1 MDAFEYSSLDKD
13 GVNKSGIIQADT
25 EKHVRQLLRDQ
36 NLIPIS
42 IEKVDANISSGTGKK
57 NNTKHNTKLANGELP
72 IFIRQLSTLLKAG
85 LPLNEALSTIVEQT
99 DHKNSKKIIITLR
112 SKLMEGHS
120 LAYGMLL
127 FPKAFDE
134 LITTSIEAGE
144 QSGHLDEVLL
154 RLAEYLEQRQDMSKQ
169 SWTAL
174 LYPIILI
181 VTSIAV
187 VSGLMVYIVPKV
199 IQVFEN
205 NNAQLPLITRMLVSL
220 SDWVRHYGLA
230 VLIVI
235 MVLIVAFIFALQ
247 NKDFKIKWHKFLLKL
262 PLLGGFIKMAQSA
275 RFTRTLGI
283 LTKSTVPIVQS
294 LSLSSKVIKNLAI
307 KQSVEKTAAQVREGS
322 SLSQSLKTN
331 GYFPPMTIRL
341 IHSGEQSG
349 ILSEMLERAAET
361 QERDVNHKLSS
372 IVGIMQPVAILIVGV
387 MILLIVLAML
397 LPIFQMNT
405 IIN

>member
-1 MDAFEYSSLDKD
+1 MDAFEYTSLDES
-13 GVNKSGIIQADT
+13 GNNKSGIIQADT

-36 NLIPIS
+36 KLIPIK
-42 IEKVDANISSGTGKK
+42 IDRVDASIQSDSGKK
-57 NNTKHNTKLANGELP
+57 HKTKLASGELP

-99 DHKNSKKIIITLR
+99 EHKNSKKIIVTLR

-120 LAYGMLL
+120 LAYGMSL

-144 QSGHLDEVLL
+144 QSGNLDEVLL
-154 RLAEYLEQRQDMSKQ
+154 RLAEYLEERQDMSKQ

-205 NNAQLPLITRMLVSL
+205 NNAQLPLITRILVSM
-220 SDWVRHYGLA
+220 SDWMSRYGLA
-230 VLIVI
+230 LLIVI
-235 MVLIVAFIFALQ
+235 MVAIVAFIFAMQ
-247 NKDFKIKWHKFLLKL
+247 NQVFKFKWHKFLLKL
-262 PLLGGFIKMAQSA
+262 PLLGGFIRMAQSA

-283 LTKSTVPIVQS
+283 LTKSTVPIVQA
-294 LSLSSKVIKNLAI
+294 LSLSSKVVNNLVIKD
-307 KQSVEKTAAQVREGS
+307 SVEKTAAQVREGS
-322 SLSQSLKTN
+322 SLSQSLKSN

-341 IHSGEQSG
+341 INSGEQSG

-361 QERDVNHKLSS
+361 QERDVNHKLTS

-405 IIN
+405 IVG

>member
-1 MDAFEYSSLDKD
+1 MDAYEYKSLDELGKT
-13 GVNKSGIIQADT
+13 KSGVLQADT
-25 EKHVRQLLRDQ
+25 EKHVRQILREQ
-36 NLIPIS
+36 GLIPVEI
-42 IEKVDANISSGTGKK
+42 KRVDAQEISGHTDKK
-57 NNTKHNTKLANGELP
+57 FSTTFRAGELP
-72 IFIRQLSTLLKAG
+72 IIIRQLSTLMKAG
-85 LPLNEALSTIVEQT
+85 LPLDEALSTTIEQS
-99 DHKNSKKIIITLR
+99 DHKNSKKILMTCR
-112 SKLMEGHS
+112 GKLMEGNT
-120 LAYGMLL
+120 LAYAMGL

-134 LITTSIEAGE
+134 LITTSVEAGE

-169 SWTAL
+169 SWMAL
-174 LYPIILI
+174 LYPLILI

-205 NNAQLPLITRMLVSL
+205 NNAELPVITRALVTL
-220 SDWVRHYGLA
+220 SDWLRHYGIYFLIV
-230 VLIVI
+230 VLI
-235 MVLIVAFIFALQ
+235 LIVAFIVALQ
-247 NKDFKIKWHKFLLKL
+247 NKQFKYKWHQFLLKL
-262 PLLGGFIKMAQSA
+262 PLAGSFIKVSQSA
-275 RFTRTLGI
+275 KFTRTLGI
-283 LTKSTVPIVQS
+283 LTKSTVPIVQA
-294 LSLSSKVIKNLAI
+294 LSLSSKVVKNLAI
-307 KQSVEKTAAQVREGS
+307 KDAIENTAAQVREGS

-349 ILSEMLERAAET
+349 ILSEMLERAADT
-361 QERDVNHKLSS
+361 QERDVNHRLSS
-372 IVGIMQPVAILIVGV
+372 IISIMQPVAILIVGM

>member
-1 MDAFEYSSLDKD
+1 M
-13 GVNKSGIIQADT
+13 
-25 EKHVRQLLRDQ
+25 
-36 NLIPIS
+36 
-42 IEKVDANISSGTGKK
+42 
-57 NNTKHNTKLANGELP
+57 
-72 IFIRQLSTLLKAG
+72 KAG
-85 LPLNEALSTIVEQT
+85 LPLDEALSTTIEQSDLKT
-99 DHKNSKKIIITLR
+99 TKKILITLR

-120 LAYGMLL
+120 LAFAMDL

-134 LITTSIEAGE
+134 LITTSVEAGE
-144 QSGHLDEVLL
+144 QSGNLDEVLL

-174 LYPIILI
+174 LYPLILI
-181 VTSIAV
+181 ITSIAV

-205 NNAQLPLITRMLVSL
+205 NQAQLPLITRILVSF
-220 SDWVRHYGLA
+220 SDFLRDYGLYFLI
-230 VLIVI
+230 VLIA
-235 MVLIVAFIFALQ
+235 LIVGFIIALQ
-247 NKDFKIKWHKFLLKL
+247 GDEFKFKWHKLLLKL
-262 PLLGGFIKMAQSA
+262 PLIGSFIRTAQSA

-283 LTKSTVPIVQS
+283 LTKSTVPIVQA
-294 LSLSSKVIKNLAI
+294 LSLSSKVVNNYVIKKSI
-307 KQSVEKTAAQVREGS
+307 EKTALQVREGA
-322 SLSQSLKTN
+322 SLSQSLKIN

-361 QERDVNHKLSS
+361 QERDVNHKLTSMVS
-372 IVGIMQPVAILIVGV
+372 VLQPVAILIVGLI
-387 MILLIVLAML
+387 ILLIVLAML

>member
-1 MDAFEYSSLDKD
+1 MDAFEYSSLDQSGK
-13 GVNKSGIIQADT
+13 NKTGIIQADT

-36 NLIPIS
+36 NLIPVK
-42 IEKVDANISSGTGKK
+42 IEKLDATIDSDVGK
-57 NNTKHNTKLANGELP
+57 KHNTKLRNGELP
-72 IFIRQLSTLLKAG
+72 IVIRQLSTLLKAG
-85 LPLNEALSTIVEQT
+85 LPLDEALSTIIEQS

-112 SKLMEGHS
+112 AKLMEGHS
-120 LAYGMLL
+120 LAYAMDL

-134 LITTSIEAGE
+134 LITTSVEAGE

-169 SWTAL
+169 SWMAL

-187 VSGLMVYIVPKV
+187 VSGLMVFIVPKV

-205 NNAQLPLITRMLVSL
+205 NNAELPMITRALVAL
-220 SDWVRHYGLA
+220 SDWVRDYGLVMLVVTMVA
-230 VLIVI
+230 IVS
-235 MVLIVAFIFALQ
+235 FILALQ
-247 NKDFKIKWHKFLLKL
+247 NKDFKFKWHKFLLKL
-262 PLLGGFIKMAQSA
+262 PIMGGFIRMAQSA

-283 LTKSTVPIVQS
+283 LTKSTVPIVS
-294 LSLSSKVIKNLAI
+294 ALALSSKVVKNLAI
-307 KQSVEKTAAQVREGS
+307 KQSIEKTAAQVREGS
-322 SLSQSLKTN
+322 SLSQSLKSN

-341 IHSGEQSG
+341 INSGEQSG
-349 ILSEMLERAAET
+349 ILSEMLERAADT
-361 QERDVNHKLSS
+361 QERDVNHKLTS
-372 IVGIMQPVAILIVGV
+372 IVSIMQPVAILIVGV

-405 IIN
+405 IVN

>member
-1 MDAFEYSSLDKD
+1 MDAYEYKSLDESGKT
-13 GVNKSGIIQADT
+13 KSGVLQADT
-25 EKHVRQLLRDQ
+25 QKHVRQILRDQ
-36 NLIPIS
+36 GLIPVEI
-42 IEKVDANISSGTGKK
+42 KRVDAQQISGHTEKK
-57 NNTKHNTKLANGELP
+57 FKTTLRAGELP
-72 IFIRQLSTLLKAG
+72 IIIRQLSTLMKAG
-85 LPLNEALSTIVEQT
+85 LPLAEALSTTIEQS
-99 DHKNSKKIIITLR
+99 DHKNSKKILMTCR
-112 SKLMEGHS
+112 GKLMEGHT
-120 LAYGMLL
+120 LAYAMAL

-154 RLAEYLEQRQDMSKQ
+154 RLAQYLEQRQDMSKQ
-169 SWTAL
+169 SWMAL
-174 LYPIILI
+174 LYPLILI

-205 NNAQLPLITRMLVSL
+205 NHAELPAITRALVYL
-220 SDWVRHYGLA
+220 SDWIRHYG
-230 VLIVI
+230 IYFVI
-235 MVLIVAFIFALQ
+235 LLLVAIVAFVIALQ
-247 NKDFKIKWHKFLLKL
+247 NKQFKYNWHRFLLKL
-262 PLLGGFIKMAQSA
+262 PLAGGFIKVSQSA
-275 RFTRTLGI
+275 KFTRTLGI
-283 LTKSTVPIVQS
+283 LTKSTVPIVQA
-294 LSLSSKVIKNLAI
+294 LSLSSKVVKNLAI
-307 KQSVEKTAAQVREGS
+307 KDAIENTAAQVREGS

-349 ILSEMLERAAET
+349 ILSEMLERAADT
-361 QERDVNHKLSS
+361 QERDVNHRLSS
-372 IVGIMQPVAILIVGV
+372 IISIMQPVAILIVGM

>member
-1 MDAFEYSSLDKD
+1 MEAFEYTSLDPSGK
-13 GVNKSGIIQADT
+13 NKTGIIQADT

-36 NLIPIS
+36 NLIPVK
-42 IEKVDANISSGTGKK
+42 IEKMHSSDDQVLGK
-57 NNTKHNTKLANGELP
+57 KHNTKLRNGELP
-72 IFIRQLSTLLKAG
+72 IIIRQLSTLLKAG
-85 LPLNEALSTIVEQT
+85 LPLDEALSTITEQS
-99 DHKNSKKIIITLR
+99 DHKNSKKILITLR
-112 SKLMEGHS
+112 AKLMEGHS
-120 LAYGMLL
+120 LAFGMEL

-134 LITTSIEAGE
+134 LITTSVEAGE
-144 QSGHLDEVLL
+144 QSGNLDEVLL
-154 RLAEYLEQRQDMSKQ
+154 RLAEYLERREDMSKQ

-199 IQVFEN
+199 IHVFEEN
-205 NNAQLPLITRMLVSL
+205 KAQLPWITRALVSL
-220 SDWVRHYGLA
+220 SDWVRQYGLFLL
-230 VLIVI
+230 VLLLVAL
-235 MVLIVAFIFALQ
+235 VLFILALQ
-247 NKDFKIKWHKFLLKL
+247 NEDFKFKWHKFLLKI
-262 PLLGGFIKMAQSA
+262 PLLGSFIKLSQSA

-283 LTKSTVPIVQS
+283 LTKSTVPIVQA
-294 LSLSSKVIKNLAI
+294 LSLSGKVIKNLAI

-322 SLSQSLKTN
+322 SLSQSLKAN

-349 ILSEMLERAAET
+349 ILSEMLERSADT

-372 IVGIMQPVAILIVGV
+372 IINTMQPVAILIVGV

-397 LPIFQMNT
+397 LPIFQMTT
-405 IIN
+405 IVR